1 MHPRRTTASAWSD
14 CPTRI
19 PSDAEDRK
27 LDLILRKSMHFD
39 RTYPSCMATL
49 EECRLHCTKDVV
61 IDVSGEIFSAR
72 YVDNVNYGKAME
84 ELLMGL

>member
-1 MHPRRTTASAWSD
+1 
-14 CPTRI
+14 
-19 PSDAEDRK
+19 
-27 LDLILRKSMHFD
+27 MHFD